1 MFNARNRWLAGRR
14 ARVDGIDFVMP
25 VANAASPA
33 FSAIYTID
41 GAAAAHAL
49 PGQELHPLTFGG
61 RGLLLLAVVDYQ
73 ATAIGTYIEFC
84 VGIVCTK
91 GPRPR
96 GAVRSLLMPRRSGVG
111 AYICDLPVSTQ
122 ISVKGG
128 RGIWGMAKRQ
138 ANLDFMIGDDKVS
151 SQYSLD
157 DRLVVR
163 VDVPRPAKCRLPVR
177 FTGTGYGAWRGL
189 LTRSTLRLRGRA
201 GLAFGRRKQ
210 GSLVIGDHPQA
221 DLLRRLEVS
230 EHPLFTCFIPEATGV
245 LDDYVESWFLTADS
259 APAEPEL
266 DLTDVIDLDLS
277 TTRLAPPDRS
287 VSDLAAQRTGTSAI
301 RGERR
306 LANAEAEVS

>member
-1 MFNARNRWLAGRR
+1 MTTRRNRWLKGRR

-41 GAAAAHAL
+41 ARQAAKAL
-49 PGQELHPLTFGG
+49 PGQELHPVTIGG
-61 RGLLLLAVVDYQ
+61 RGLALLAVVDYQ
-73 ATAIGTYIEFC
+73 ATAIGTYVEFC
-84 VGIVCTK
+84 IGIVCTK
-91 GPRPR
+91 GSRPR
-96 GAVRSLLMPRRSGVG
+96 GLVRSVLMPKRSGIG
-111 AYICDLPVSTQ
+111 AYICDLPVSTE

-138 ANLDFMIGDDKVS
+138 ANLDFVVGDDSVS

-163 VDVPRPAKCRLPVR
+163 VDIPRPKRCPLPVWVR
-177 FTGTGYGAWRGL
+177 GTGYGAWRGL

-201 GLAFGRRKQ
+201 GIALGRRKE
-210 GSLVIGDHPQA
+210 GCLVIGDHPQA
-221 DLLRRLEVS
+221 DLLRQLDIS
-230 EHPLFTCFIPEATGV
+230 EHPLFTCFIPDATGV
-245 LDDYVESWFLTADS
+245 LDDYVESWFLTSDT

-266 DLTDVIDLDLS
+266 DMTDVIDLDLS

-287 VSDLAAQRTGTSAI
+287 VSDLAARRRGTSTVS
-301 RGERR
+301 GERQ
-306 LANAEAEVS
+306 LSSEKAHV